1 MTYWS
6 GESPASRVPQTD
18 PRSAKRMLGLAGSLL
33 VFTGF
38 WHALEW
44 LMGGRNKDT
53 LRLIPFGLIY
63 LVLGYLIVT
72 FTGGSIVA
80 IIALVVTAIGLV
92 GALVIRKT
100 AQIRPWVIWTF
111 IIIDVI
117 IIAALGFSFL
127 NS

>member
-1 MTYWS
+1 
-6 GESPASRVPQTD
+6 
-18 PRSAKRMLGLAGSLL
+18 MLGLAGSLL

-63 LVLGYLIVT
+63 ILLGYLIVT
-72 FTGGSIVA
+72 FTGGSVVA

-92 GALVIRKT
+92 SALVIRKT
-100 AQIRPWVIWTF
+100 AQIRPWVVWAF

>member
-1 MTYWS
+1 M
-6 GESPASRVPQTD
+6 
-18 PRSAKRMLGLAGSLL
+18 MGLAGSLL

-53 LRLIPFGLIY
+53 LLLIPFGLIY
-63 LVLGYLIVT
+63 IVLGYLIVT
-72 FTGGSIVA
+72 FTGGSTVVIV
-80 IIALVVTAIGLV
+80 ALVVTAIGLI
-92 GALVIRKT
+92 GALVTRKT
-100 AQIRPWVIWTF
+100 TQVRPWVTWVF

-117 IIAALGFSFL
+117 IIAALGMSFL

>member
-1 MTYWS
+1 
-6 GESPASRVPQTD
+6 
-18 PRSAKRMLGLAGSLL
+18 MLGLAGSLL